1 MSPSL
6 ITRSARPPDRAPI
19 HVAVETGAQERPVGR
34 QVSRPWW
41 RRRLDPIPLII
52 PVLIF
57 AAWIAVYEAQL
68 LSRVLIPGPIEV
80 LTAMREWLFGARS
93 ALSFYS
99 GTFWGDVG
107 ASVFRVLVGFGVAA
121 VAAIILGVLV
131 GWFPFVERLV
141 DPTVQVLRPIPRTAF
156 LPFAVILFGLGN
168 LPALVLVT
176 YGTFLLVYIQV
187 VIGVKLVPRDLKRA
201 ARMLGAAD
209 RTILFTVVLP
219 SALPAIFAGLRVAI
233 AYSWMVLI
241 LAEMLAVGNGLGYIL
256 WHGYE
261 YGRVDLVIAGMLMIG
276 VFGYLSDRLI
286 LAIMKRKLAWAT
298 AIAETQL

>member
-1 MSPSL
+1 MSPSS
-6 ITRSARPPDRAPI
+6 ITRSARSPDAPSVPIPAGPGAEAPSLVPRA
-19 HVAVETGAQERPVGR
+19 ADR
-34 QVSRPWW
+34 SWL
-41 RRRLDPIPLII
+41 RRLDAVSLAIPILII
-52 PVLIF
+52 GG
-57 AAWIAVYEAQL
+57 WIAVYQARL
-68 LSRVLIPGPIEV
+68 LSRALIPGPVEV
-80 LTAMREWLFGARS
+80 LSAMREWMFGAQA

-107 ASVFRVLVGFGVAA
+107 GSVFRVAVGFVVAS
-121 VAAIILGVLV
+121 VAAIVLGILV

-156 LPFAVILFGLGN
+156 LPFAVIVFGLGN
-168 LPALVLVT
+168 LPALFLVT
-176 YGTFLLVYIQV
+176 YGTFLLVYVQV

-201 ARMLGAAD
+201 ARMLGASD

-219 SALPAIFAGLRVAI
+219 AALPSIFAGLRVAI

-276 VFGYLSDRLI
+276 LFGYLSDRVI
-286 LAIMKRKLAWAT
+286 LVIMKRKLDWAT